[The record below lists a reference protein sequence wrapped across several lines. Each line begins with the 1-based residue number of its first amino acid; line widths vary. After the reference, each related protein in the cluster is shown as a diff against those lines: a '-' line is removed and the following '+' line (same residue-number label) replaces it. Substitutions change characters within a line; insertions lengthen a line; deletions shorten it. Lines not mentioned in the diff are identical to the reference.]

1 MECTYTLTQQ
11 YQLNR
16 QERVSSG
23 HATTSIQG
31 LKGVVHNN
39 HKSTVPASGESET
52 RKSIM
57 DGVNWVETAVQV
69 AIEVVRLAVIVVV
82 MVILHRLTLKAVVQR
97 DNQDASKYAEVEFW
111 NKSRSGENRVREN
124 VSRNPEAFAVLM
136 YPTFTN
142 VLKEIRSS
150 DVRFTND
157 DAIEYLEKR
166 MDMLFDAL
174 QPLDVENVNIDKL
187 REALREAIE
196 KGLANTRRPWWKRW
210 VRVKEG

>member
-1 MECTYTLTQQ
+1 
-11 YQLNR
+11 
-16 QERVSSG
+16 
-23 HATTSIQG
+23 
-31 LKGVVHNN
+31 
-39 HKSTVPASGESET
+39 
-52 RKSIM
+52 M

-111 NKSRSGENRVREN
+111 NRSRSGENRVREN
-124 VSRNPEAFAVLM
+124 VSRNPNAFAELM
-136 YPTFTN
+136 HPTFTN

-174 QPLDVENVNIDKL
+174 QPLDVENVDIDKL
-187 REALREAIE
+187 REAMAN
-196 KGLANTRRPWWKRW
+196 GLGNTRRPWWKRW